1 MVIDFDK
8 LNITE
13 IRGTLPLGLG
23 YWKLKKN
30 YDDIGLDYLSHVD
43 ISISIILNKDKNLP
57 PRVRNS
63 YIKIFG
69 QYLTNRSE
77 DSCDALSFGGAS
89 SAGVEVDTT
98 PETKCNKF
106 LYEVNID
113 GHHCREYRSS
123 VSKTTWQSAIGFAK
137 FDLAEAI
144 DILLKVVNKN
154 EECEIDRGTLKINL

>member
-77 DSCDALSFGGAS
+77 DSC
-89 SAGVEVDTT
+89 